1 MKHIASLL
9 FAILHVVA
17 ITAQTSSRS
26 FAFDGRTRT
35 YIEYAPASIAPTDTV
50 PLLISLHGL
59 GDNMTNFSN
68 VGFHAIADTAEF
80 IVVTPQAI
88 VDPLLSAAAWNSGA
102 GALGIFPNS
111 DVDDIGFVSALIDT
125 TAARFS
131 IDTNRIYV
139 TGFSMGGFMSNRL
152 ACELG
157 DRVAAI
163 ASVAG
168 TLGSGVSCP
177 APPPIPVFHL
187 HGTADATVG
196 FSSNGFGMNA
206 LEVVDHWVEKNDCDT
221 AALIDTMPGAGGTY
235 TTVRYRYENG
245 VAGSEVQF
253 FEVLGAGHSAM
264 FNLEDYSTTAEI
276 WRFFRPK
283 TNEQAES
290 PVDTT
295 SIARA
300 ARDLDL
306 VVAPNPAMD
315 HIAVSSPAAL
325 DGQVVLYDAL
335 GRRLLRRDVQGTMV
349 RIDLPPSAMGTVYTL
364 VVTTADGTATRRI
377 VRR

>member
-1 MKHIASLL
+1 MKHVAFLL
-9 FAILHVVA
+9 FAILHVVGLA
-17 ITAQTSSRS
+17 AQTSTRS
-26 FAFDGRTRT
+26 FEIDGRTRT
-35 YIEYAPASIAPTDTV
+35 YIEYAPASISPTDSV

-68 VGFHAIADTAEF
+68 VGFHAIADTADF

-111 DVDDIGFVSALIDT
+111 DVDDVGFISALIDT
-125 TAARFS
+125 TAARFA
-131 IDTNRIYV
+131 IDTNRVYV

-157 DRVAAI
+157 DRIAAI

-187 HGTADATVG
+187 HGTDDATVG

-206 LEVVDHWVEKNDCDT
+206 EEVVAHWVEKNDCDT

-235 TTVRYRYENG
+235 TTVRYQYENG

-253 FEVLGAGHSAM
+253 FEVLGAGHAAM
-264 FNLEDYSTTAEI
+264 YDLEDYSTTAEI

-295 SIARA
+295 SLVRSVHEI
-300 ARDLDL
+300 DL
-306 VVAPNPAMD
+306 VAAPNPAKD
-315 HIAVSSPAAL
+315 HIIISSTEPL
-325 DGQVVLYDAL
+325 DGQAVMYDAL
-335 GRRLLRRDVQGTMV
+335 GRRLLHREVHGSMV
-349 RIDLPPSAMGTVYTL
+349 RIDLPSSAVGTVQTL
-364 VVTTADGTATRRI
+364 VVTTADGTTTRRI